1 MKLYQDTKDLDSLIE
16 DLKKDLKY
24 SKHQSI
30 AVKRINTLID
40 ARNNYNNML
49 NQNFYFES
57 LDTLIL
63 SNVLLRLKLEKIEI
77 PRHADIQLIFKEIF
91 KDIKNGSSLKYK
103 ELEWQ
108 ICLGIDLKNLENGD
122 DEKLLEVKQKDKIE
136 KAIIDMLDVL
146 KTDMVWRLKK

>member
-1 MKLYQDTKDLDSLIE
+1 MKLYQDIKDLDSLIE

>member
-136 KAIIDMLDVL
+136 KAIMDMLDVL
-146 KTDMVWRLKK
+146 KTDMVWHLKK

>member
-1 MKLYQDTKDLDSLIE
+1 MKLYQDIKDLDSLIE

-40 ARNNYNNML
+40 ARNNYNNIL

-57 LDTLIL
+57 LDAIIL
-63 SNVLLRLKLEKIEI
+63 SNVLLRLKLEKIEV

-108 ICLGIDLKNLENGD
+108 ICLGIDLKNLENGE
-122 DEKLLEVKQKDKIE
+122 DEKLLEIKQKDKIE
-136 KAIIDMLDVL
+136 KSIMDMLDVL

>member
-1 MKLYQDTKDLDSLIE
+1 MKLYQDIKDLDSLI
-16 DLKKDLKY
+16 DGLKKDLKY

-40 ARNNYNNML
+40 VRNNYNNIL

-57 LDTLIL
+57 LDALIL
-63 SNVLLRLKLEKIEI
+63 SNVLLRLKLEKIEV

-91 KDIKNGSSLKYK
+91 KDIKNGSYLKYK

-136 KAIIDMLDVL
+136 KAIMDMLYVL
-146 KTDMVWRLKK
+146 KTDMVWHLKK